1 MVHREL
7 NNIFNEY
14 HGSIPV
20 LLFYPATDK
29 KILLDQKRWLE
40 NSQKAKK
47 ALGAVLGQENV
58 VLQQLNSN
66 H

>member
-20 LLFYPATDK
+20 LLFYPANDK
-29 KILLDQKRWLE
+29 KILLDQKRWLK
-40 NSQKAKK
+40 NSQKLKEV
-47 ALGAVLGQENV
+47 LIAVLGQENV
-58 VLQQLNSN
+58 VLQQLKSN